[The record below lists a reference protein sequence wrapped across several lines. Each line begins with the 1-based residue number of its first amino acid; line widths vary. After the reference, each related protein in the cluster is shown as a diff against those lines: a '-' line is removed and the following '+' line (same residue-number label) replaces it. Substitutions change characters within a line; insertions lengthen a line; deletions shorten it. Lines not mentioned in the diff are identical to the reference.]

1 MKMKRGVAF
10 VLGVGMIALLFYGY
24 CEFYGNPITKIMAK
38 NSINNYLKNHFTELN
53 YEKSSVV
60 YNFKDRTYYVN
71 IDVEKS
77 EDMDFTISY
86 LKGEIKN
93 DYQFRVIE
101 KNNTESRLQVYLN
114 QKTWDGIGGYLY
126 GDNLNFL
133 FLTYNQDAWN
143 QNKPELDTPIE
154 QMLKD
159 YPLELTIYVHD
170 LSKYNAKEKEELK
183 EQTRIEYEKYGISL
197 SSIEMKS

>member
-1 MKMKRGVAF
+1 
-10 VLGVGMIALLFYGY
+10 
-24 CEFYGNPITKIMAK
+24 
-38 NSINNYLKNHFTELN
+38 
-53 YEKSSVV
+53 
-60 YNFKDRTYYVN
+60 
-71 IDVEKS
+71 
-77 EDMDFTISY
+77 MDFTISY